1 MNTAPKFT
9 FDTEFDR
16 DADRPSPAAR
26 ARQKKTLSAEEIDA
40 LCAAAKAEG
49 ESAARVRAAEALG
62 RNVAALTIA
71 IRAALDTSHAE
82 IEQLR
87 EEASRLAL
95 AIAAKLAPAAI
106 AALPAAEVEA
116 ALRRMLHLAISE
128 PRVTLTA
135 APAVI
140 AELEAKIT
148 EIAQAEGYDGR
159 VHLAADP
166 QLTAADCRIEW
177 RGGGS
182 EHSNETIEQAIAAL
196 IAHRFSP
203 SESVK
208 G

>member
-1 MNTAPKFT
+1 MSTAPKFT
-9 FDTEFDR
+9 FDTEFER

-26 ARQKKTLSAEEIDA
+26 ARQRRTVTTEEIEG
-40 LCAAAKAEG
+40 LCAAARAEG
-49 ESAARVRAAEALG
+49 ESAAAVRAAEAVG

-71 IRAALDTSHAE
+71 LRAALDTSHAE
-82 IEQLR
+82 IETLR
-87 EEASRLAL
+87 GETARLAF
-95 AIAAKLAPAAI
+95 AIAAKLAPAAV

-116 ALRRMLHLAISE
+116 ALRRMLHLAIAE

-140 AELEAKIT
+140 AELEPRIG

-159 VHLAADP
+159 VILAADP
-166 QLTAADCRIEW
+166 LLATADCRIEW

-182 EHSNETIEQAIAAL
+182 ERSAETIEQAIEAL
-196 IAHRFSP
+196 IAHRFSA